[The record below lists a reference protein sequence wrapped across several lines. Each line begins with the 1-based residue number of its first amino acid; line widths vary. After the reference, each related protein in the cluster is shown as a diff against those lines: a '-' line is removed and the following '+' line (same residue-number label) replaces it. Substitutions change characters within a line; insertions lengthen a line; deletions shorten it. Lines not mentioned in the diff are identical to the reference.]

1 METMTRCSESRLAEL
16 IDTYGKLV
24 FSICYK
30 ITGDYFTAEDITQ
43 ETFLSVFQ
51 KYATFDGNN
60 EKSWI
65 CRIATNKSI
74 DFLRSA
80 GRKGVPTEDEFFE
93 GVVEKRGTDETGK
106 EYKKQL
112 EIDFVANLGSK
123 RYYIQSAFSLPDDEK
138 RAQEKASLIN
148 VNDSFKKIIIVKD
161 VVKPLHD
168 NDGILTMSIY
178 DFLLNEH
185 SLEL

>member
-1 METMTRCSESRLAEL
+1 MVVLLICTAFLVCSIVKNPFGEHDVMLAL
-16 IDTYGKLV
+16 A
-24 FSICYK
+24 
-30 ITGDYFTAEDITQ
+30 ITAGFIA
-43 ETFLSVFQ
+43 L
-51 KYATFDGNN
+51 
-60 EKSWI
+60 EK
-65 CRIATNKSI
+65 
-74 DFLRSA
+74 
-80 GRKGVPTEDEFFE
+80 
-93 GVVEKRGTDETGK
+93 
-106 EYKKQL
+106 
-112 EIDFVANLGSK
+112 IDFVANMGSK

-138 RAQEKASLIN
+138 KAQEKASLIN

>member
-51 KYATFDGNN
+51 KYATFDGSN

-93 GVVEKRGTDETGK
+93 GVVEKRGSPEDLCLEEEIKRDLERRCESLKPPYDEIARDYYLLEKSVSEMAAERKMNSKSIQTQVYRARNMLRKLYGK
-106 EYKKQL
+106 EGL
-112 EIDFVANLGSK
+112 A
-123 RYYIQSAFSLPDDEK
+123 
-138 RAQEKASLIN
+138 
-148 VNDSFKKIIIVKD
+148 
-161 VVKPLHD
+161 
-168 NDGILTMSIY
+168 
-178 DFLLNEH
+178 
-185 SLEL
+185 